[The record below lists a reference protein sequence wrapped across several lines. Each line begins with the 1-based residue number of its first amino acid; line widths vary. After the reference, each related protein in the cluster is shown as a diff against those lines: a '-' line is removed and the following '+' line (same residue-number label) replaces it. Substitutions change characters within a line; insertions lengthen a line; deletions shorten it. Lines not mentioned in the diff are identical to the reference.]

1 MFGEQ
6 GYAATS
12 VAQIEA
18 AAGLSPGS
26 GCLYKHLRSKEAL
39 LADGLDRLFRGVEV
53 LTDRLEPQD
62 SAGWPS
68 SWRR

>member
-1 MFGEQ
+1 MRLFGEQ

-26 GCLYKHLRSKEAL
+26 GSPARSLPVQRKL
-39 LADGLDRLFRGVEV
+39 LDAGLTQLLSTSGSS
-53 LTDRLEPQD
+53 EPGSD
-62 SAGWPS
+62 
-68 SWRR
+68 